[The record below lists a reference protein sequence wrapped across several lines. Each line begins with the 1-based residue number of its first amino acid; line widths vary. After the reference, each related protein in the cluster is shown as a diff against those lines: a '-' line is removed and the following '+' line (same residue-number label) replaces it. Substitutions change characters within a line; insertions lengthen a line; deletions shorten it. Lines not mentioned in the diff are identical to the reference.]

1 MFNIM
6 HTRHLETLIVL
17 NHTSYV
23 ARNEHLFASLKGGD
37 SHYFWS
43 AADLEQPDDGDLSF
57 DAMHSSWEFDF
68 ATLGDDL
75 ERLLRGL

>member
-17 NHTSYV
+17 NHTAYV

-43 AADLEQPDDGDLSF
+43 AADLEQPGGDLSL

-68 ATLGDDL
+68 ATLGGDL
-75 ERLLRGL
+75 DRLLRGL